1 MEEMRRFKVSGEV
14 LIRVSM
20 ETEFEC
26 LPIDDDHIRACAF
39 DALEGVAKELADYV
53 NVDDIEEMYIEESTK
68 QEKQ

>member
-1 MEEMRRFKVSGEV
+1 MDEMKRFKVSGEV
-14 LIRVSM
+14 LIRVPM

-26 LPIDDDHIRACAF
+26 LPIDDDHIRACAY

-53 NVDDIEEMYIEESTK
+53 DVDDIYDMFIEESTK

>member
-1 MEEMRRFKVSGEV
+1 MDKMKRFKVSGEV

-26 LPIDDDHIRACAF
+26 LPIDDDHIRACAY
-39 DALEGVAKELADYV
+39 DALEEVAKERTDYV
-53 NVDDIEEMYIEESTK
+53 DVDDIYDMFIEESTK